1 MKRVSITEF
10 EDKLFVKV
18 EHQLKG
24 LVTGVSVFRVE
35 GKQVQEISPGV
46 LNTED
51 EKKLISRDYDRV
63 ATQEEIEAV
72 HEILQKRDE
81 YVLERAVQSMKAIG
95 GATLLRM
102 IELGGRYF
110 AYTMHENLLH
120 TRIAEVLLT
129 PDDLPVDF
137 IEVPVEYLPF
147 LAENIAD
154 VLHNEKAQ
162 NKGYTILFGE
172 GLFLRLKRSNK
183 ALYAIV
189 LQLDSEAGEGKLRAP
204 VAFLLRRKNSKW
216 EYQAEE
222 VVDKVT
228 MNAEVQKALNHV
240 VNELSLAKL
249 KS

>member
-1 MKRVSITEF
+1 MKRLSITEF

-24 LVTGVSVFRVE
+24 LVTGVSIFRVE

-46 LNTED
+46 LNEED

-63 ATQEEIEAV
+63 ATQEEIEAT

-81 YVLERAVQSMKAIG
+81 YVLQRASQSIQELG
-95 GATLLRM
+95 GVTLLRM
-102 IELGGRYF
+102 IEMGGRYF
-110 AYTMHENLLH
+110 AYTMHDNLLH

-129 PDDLPVDF
+129 PDDLPLDF

-147 LAENIAD
+147 LAENISD

-172 GLFLRLKRSNK
+172 GLFLRLKRSK
-183 ALYAIV
+183 KTLYAIV

-204 VAFLLRRKNSKW
+204 VAFLLRQNDQKW

-222 VVDKVT
+222 VVDKET

-240 VNELSLAKL
+240 VNELSLEKL
-249 KS
+249 K